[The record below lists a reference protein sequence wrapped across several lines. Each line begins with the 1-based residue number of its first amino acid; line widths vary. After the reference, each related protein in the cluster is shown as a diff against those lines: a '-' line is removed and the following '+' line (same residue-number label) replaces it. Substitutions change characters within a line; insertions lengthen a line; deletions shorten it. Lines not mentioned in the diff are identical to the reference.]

1 MGGFKRLLEA
11 RQTVLAHLSWQ
22 HLELDGS
29 SCVVVSP
36 CLSVG
41 MGRKSSSAVLGME
54 VVGTQLGSALGTRWL
69 HQAPTGATR
78 NGELGFALHQGFSRV
93 SSPVHSRNCTQ

>member
-41 MGRKSSSAVLGME
+41 TGRKSSSAVLGME
-54 VVGTQLGSALGTRWL
+54 VWAHSWVQHWGPGGCTRAPLEQHGMGSWALPFIRDF
-69 HQAPTGATR
+69 P
-78 NGELGFALHQGFSRV
+78 E
-93 SSPVHSRNCTQ
+93 